1 MQSNTLKATTPRMTS
16 ARVGRGGK
24 RGKTSG
30 RGTKG
35 QKARAGRKMRP
46 EMRDTIK
53 KIPKL
58 RGHGKNRSRTARV
71 KIPHTPIN
79 LAILEEAFEAGDTVN
94 VQTLTMK
101 GLTSTRGGRVQSVKL
116 LGTGTL
122 TKKLE
127 VSGIIASVSA
137 KAAIEAAGGSLL

>member
-1 MQSNTLKATTPRMTS
+1 
-16 ARVGRGGK
+16 
-24 RGKTSG
+24 
-30 RGTKG
+30 
-35 QKARAGRKMRP
+35 
-46 EMRDTIK
+46 
-53 KIPKL
+53 
-58 RGHGKNRSRTARV
+58 
-71 KIPHTPIN
+71 
-79 LAILEEAFEAGDTVN
+79 
-94 VQTLTMK
+94 MK